1 MKSLFSEYKNTII
14 KTILICS
21 IVVVALSLTYG
32 LISGSISSFFQ
43 KFWKILSP
51 VTIGFVIAYL
61 SNPIVIFFEKRIFKG
76 ISKFN
81 VRRLISI
88 IVTFLLIF
96 SFLVFI
102 ITMLVP
108 SIATTLQ
115 SFWDSYIVNYKN
127 TISVLSERINTFM
140 DNFALFNTTQ
150 RLDPEAIIV
159 WIQDKLPWIE
169 DVISGDL
176 SGLIPDDSGNES
188 NFDISSIF
196 SSENIISLLGDVF
209 SIGTSI
215 FTAIKDSFLGIF
227 IAVYMLMSKEK
238 CKAYFRRLL
247 NSIMKPRHVR
257 SVIRFTKLLDN
268 SFGGFIEGQL
278 LDAIVVGILS
288 YIVFILFKMPMPH
301 LLATIIAVTNVIPI
315 LGPFLGGIPA
325 AVLVLLSSPGKLILF
340 IVLIIVI
347 QQIDGNIICP
357 HILGDRINVSSLVTI
372 IAIVTMG
379 GLFGI
384 FGMLIG
390 VPIFAVVI
398 QMINNYTLN
407 ALRRKGYETSLKHYY
422 VGNPDGIIDNKKH
435 SKSIKISLSTITELI
450 YNIRKLFTKK
460 EQNKEK

>member
-1 MKSLFSEYKNTII
+1 
-14 KTILICS
+14 
-21 IVVVALSLTYG
+21 
-32 LISGSISSFFQ
+32 
-43 KFWKILSP
+43 
-51 VTIGFVIAYL
+51 
-61 SNPIVIFFEKRIFKG
+61 
-76 ISKFN
+76 
-81 VRRLISI
+81 
-88 IVTFLLIF
+88 
-96 SFLVFI
+96 
-102 ITMLVP
+102 MLVP

-127 TISVLSERINTFM
+127 TIGVLSERINTFM
-140 DNFALFNTTQ
+140 DSFAFFNTTQ

-176 SGLIPDDSGNES
+176 SGLIPGDSSNES
-188 NFDISSIF
+188 DFDISSIF
-196 SSENIISLLGDVF
+196 STENIISLLGDVF

-340 IVLIIVI
+340 IVLIIII
-347 QQIDGNIICP
+347 QQIDGNILCP

-422 VGNPDGIIDNKKH
+422 VGNPDGILDNKKH
-435 SKSIKISLSTITELI
+435 SKSIKISLSTITELL

-460 EQNKEK
+460 EHKKEK